1 MKDNFKWSYMSRFL
15 LSVIWL
21 STLTLS
27 AKDKTKIAH
36 PPDIQLEAHENA
48 ITVRWDASPDEDQRY
63 FIGYSVYFDAKTS
76 AQLAPDQQAHAV
88 HFKKDVHEYVIKGL
102 ENGQEYFV
110 HVRSRQGNTD
120 LSESGILEK
129 TSTPRAEGKNFALTM
144 FDYNADIAGN
154 NSSYGW
160 NRNNGQEMP
169 GNNKVMAHVKYI
181 DLLMM
186 ESPTAKGGSVFISP
200 SDADVT
206 EEWPTRNKT
215 LIADI
220 GQDWNVDETNNTID
234 FKSSAVI
241 KEGHVYL
248 IKTFDDYHIKLLVTS
263 IKEINWMLPYG
274 SDLGNVDLNKI
285 TMIYTSQLNKSYD
298 NFIAGVA
305 L

>member
-1 MKDNFKWSYMSRFL
+1 
-15 LSVIWL
+15 LSHISLV
-21 STLTLS
+21 

-48 ITVRWDASPDEDQRY
+48 LLVKWDASPDEDQRY
-63 FIGYSVYFDAKTS
+63 FVGYSVYFDTKAS

-88 HFKKDVHEYVIKGL
+88 HLKKNVHEYVIKGL
-102 ENGQEYFV
+102 ENDQEYFV

-120 LSESGILEK
+120 VSEPGVLEK
-129 TSTPRAEGKNFALTM
+129 SATPRTEGQNFALNM

-160 NRNNGQEMP
+160 NRSNGQDMP

-181 DLLMM
+181 DLLMI
-186 ESPTAKGGSVFISP
+186 ESPTAKESSVFISP
-200 SDADVT
+200 SDAEITAD
-206 EEWPTRNKT
+206 WPTRNKT

-220 GQDWNVDETNNTID
+220 GQDWNIDKTDNEID

-241 KEGHVYL
+241 QEGHIYL
-248 IKTFDDYHIKLLVTS
+248 IKTFDDYHIKLSVTS

-274 SDLGNVDLNKI
+274 SDLGNVDVNKI
-285 TMIYTSQLNKSYD
+285 TMIYTSQLGKSYE
-298 NFIAGVA
+298 NFLAGPA